1 MLLDWLHSKLVCLSE
16 FHKVHANNGIFLI
29 CKWLVE
35 EIEQNLLR
43 ARRRFRD
50 LQQQAGACGLSNGDV
65 VSTKESWYR
74 LTAKTNG
81 LIEGIF
87 YAFWLLCTYRFAPLK
102 ANLNIEESVRCATD
116 WLCWTEFAEFETFC
130 NQHFGHSG
138 LEVRR
143 YRYNCSIFLR
153 IARRCIY
160 KAVMRTCECQVLDP
174 GLAVLTGGP
183 LSKGMDLSP
192 GRIVATLQHF
202 CLYT

>member
-1 MLLDWLHSKLVCLSE
+1 MQVTCGGDWTEPLASSTSLSGLTAAGRGMWIEQWRRCLHQGKLVST
-16 FHKVHANNGIFLI
+16 N
-29 CKWLVE
+29 CKNKWADWR
-35 EIEQNLLR
+35 QY
-43 ARRRFRD
+43 
-50 LQQQAGACGLSNGDV
+50 C
-65 VSTKESWYR
+65 
-74 LTAKTNG
+74 
-81 LIEGIF
+81 
-87 YAFWLLCTYRFAPLK
+87 AFWLLCTYRFALLK

-130 NQHFGHSG
+130 NHHFGHSG

-143 YRYNCSIFLR
+143 YSYNCSIFFR

-160 KAVMRTCECQVLDP
+160 KAVIRTCECQVLDP